1 MKQFLK
7 YLILQIIFLFNT
19 LLLAQE
25 LEQENFLK
33 YQRFFKEYKFK
44 IYSAHKEVGY
54 VNIKISSFSQISD
67 NFCSEIESYMDI
79 PILFFIGNTENYE
92 IEHYDFNFIPI
103 KSSLITFEGK
113 KEIITSMDVVKEEK
127 DYRCYFVKKN
137 KRIKEKEVIFNPP
150 ILTPGNI
157 IPLVTTLWDFEN
169 QKEIEFNFIDKDR
182 LKIDVIKLYFLG
194 QSANGLYKIKI
205 VLPYFKAKFIIYLDR
220 EKNIKYAEGLGLK
233 IYSVE

>member
-113 KEIITSMDVVKEEK
+113 KK
-127 DYRCYFVKKN
+127 
-137 KRIKEKEVIFNPP
+137 
-150 ILTPGNI
+150 
-157 IPLVTTLWDFEN
+157 
-169 QKEIEFNFIDKDR
+169 
-182 LKIDVIKLYFLG
+182 
-194 QSANGLYKIKI
+194 
-205 VLPYFKAKFIIYLDR
+205 
-220 EKNIKYAEGLGLK
+220 
-233 IYSVE
+233 